1 MDIIFKWHMK
11 AWDVICNRP
20 AIDSRKERNS
30 FQHATDTNHKKIGC
44 PVAHIHVPLTLCYKG
59 AGCVGLTGHS
69 FLLHQ
74 DPSKHLLYIHGTCR
88 YSMGQRVYQVTMLFE
103 DQQNIINIILQWVR
117 NGHIVPTLRM
127 SKSPYMVLD
136 TVILFITFVI
146 NSRNW
151 LLQPTATND
160 TCKNGQLQCTGSN

>member
-1 MDIIFKWHMK
+1 MNVLQASRRGFGHYIGQEQVISVAWQDSSSLRSLFLMLQSLYVTALDSCSFNICIFAQTFSCPQSFIIKKDIIFKWHMK
-11 AWDVICNRP
+11 AWGVICNRP

-30 FQHATDTNHKKIGC
+30 FQHSTDTNHKKIGC

-88 YSMGQRVYQVTMLFE
+88 YSMGQRV
-103 DQQNIINIILQWVR
+103 I
-117 NGHIVPTLRM
+117 
-127 SKSPYMVLD
+127 K
-136 TVILFITFVI
+136 
-146 NSRNW
+146 
-151 LLQPTATND
+151 
-160 TCKNGQLQCTGSN
+160 